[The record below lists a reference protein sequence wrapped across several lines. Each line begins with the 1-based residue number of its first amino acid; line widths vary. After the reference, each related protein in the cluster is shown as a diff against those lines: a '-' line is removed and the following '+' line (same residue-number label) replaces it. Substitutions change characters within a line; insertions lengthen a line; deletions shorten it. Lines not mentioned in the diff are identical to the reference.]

1 MIDNE
6 KEYHD
11 WHSSVY
17 FFRTN
22 YFHIYIYIVYARDYD
37 YSVVVSICR
46 FSKKISTYM
55 LMFISI

>member
-11 WHSSVY
+11 WHPSVY
-17 FFRTN
+17 FFGQIT
-22 YFHIYIYIVYARDYD
+22 FIYIYIVYARDYD

-46 FSKKISTYM
+46 FSKRKSVRIC
-55 LMFISI
+55 LCL